1 MFSFYARPDTMA
13 TTLHALHA
21 ALGPVF
27 RLPFG
32 IRTVLLTADPADCAR
47 IVGRPAEWPRSPAQ
61 LAMMEV
67 AAPGGL
73 FVMPRPA
80 HATVRRSL
88 REVFGPALLPAF
100 WPAVGRELNTL
111 VEDLERARLG
121 GATGEEGG
129 GGAAGSGD
137 GGSGPGAVVDVS
149 AAFSDTSYRLIF
161 RVAFGAP
168 FDAAQ
173 MRRAKDA
180 SGALVYQ
187 MMVDFIGYPIRQS
200 PLLAPLGLRAGIQAA
215 SAELRTLYRDIL
227 VARRAEAPS
236 AAAARTPDLLDILL
250 ALPEAGAPADSVADM
265 ETAISN
271 AMVFGAAGGTTS
283 AEVAAWSVYHIACC
297 PDATAAVAAEVA
309 ALDADTPPGGP
320 ARPLALDDLG
330 RLPYLRAV
338 WKESLRLTPPG
349 LLFERVAARD
359 TVLPGSGVRVR
370 AGTIVAA
377 FAAGA
382 ARDPAVWERPLDFLP
397 PRWLPGGSAV
407 AAGGAAGGTSR
418 AGGGGGG
425 VGGGVPPAGA
435 YIPFSVGPEN
445 CAGTFL
451 ADAEGVAML
460 ATLYRAYEV
469 TLAVP
474 PDAVRSV
481 SGWTHRAGSAAPGGK
496 PGNADRG
503 VPVRLT
509 PRRRGV
515 VGAC

>member
-1 MFSFYARPDTMA
+1 MFSFYSRPDTMA
-13 TTLHALHA
+13 TTLHALHV

-32 IRTVLLTADPADCAR
+32 IRTVLFTADPADCAR

-61 LAMMEV
+61 RAVMEV
-67 AAPGGL
+67 SAPGGL
-73 FVMPRPA
+73 FVMPRSA
-80 HATVRRSL
+80 HAVVRRSL
-88 REVFGPALLPAF
+88 RGVFGPALLPAF
-100 WPAVGRELNTL
+100 WPA
-111 VEDLERARLG
+111 
-121 GATGEEGG
+121 
-129 GGAAGSGD
+129 GD
-137 GGSGPGAVVDVS
+137 GGNGLGAVVDVS
-149 AAFSDTSYRLIF
+149 AAFSETAYRLIF

-173 MRRAKDA
+173 MRRATDA
-180 SGALVYQ
+180 STALIFQ
-187 MMVDFIGYPIRQS
+187 MMVDFVGYPIRQS

-215 SAELRTLYRDIL
+215 AAELRTLYREIL

-236 AAAARTPDLLDILL
+236 AAAARPPDLLDMLL
-250 ALPEAGAPADSVADM
+250 DVPEAGAPADSVADI

-271 AMVFGAAGGTTS
+271 AIVFGAAGGTTS
-283 AEVAAWSVYHIACC
+283 ADVAAWSVYHIACC
-297 PDATAAVAAEVA
+297 PDATAAVGAEVA

-349 LLFERVAARD
+349 LFFERVASRD

-370 AGTIVAA
+370 AGTLVAA

-397 PRWLPGGSAV
+397 ARWLPGGSAV
-407 AAGGAAGGTSR
+407 APGGAAGGTGG

-425 VGGGVPPAGA
+425 GGGSVPPAGA

-481 SGWTHRAGSAAPGGK
+481 VGWTHRAGSAAPGGK

-509 PRRRGV
+509 PRRRGA
-515 VGAC
+515 VGGC